1 VAQDGMTIR
10 LHLRRMKV
18 VRVVEDEIDKLVI
31 EVIDTRTVVRCPSCG
46 HRTSKVHETRR
57 VVVRDIPLGR
67 PTTLVWLQRRF
78 ECPNCGERHTED
90 HPEIEGKVTRR
101 LARELVRD
109 AKYLTIR
116 ELSRR
121 HRLSW
126 HLVMGLVRDW
136 ATRVAEHRRSLPCRV
151 LLVDETSLRRRH
163 RYVTVLLNGESGE
176 VLGMVRHRDAAA
188 LSSFFAAQGHRWCR
202 RVKVVVSDGSES
214 YRAAIGRHVGQATH
228 VVDRFHV
235 VRWFAAGLVEV
246 RRRIQRRE
254 PRGHVSP
261 AFDPEVFR
269 SRFLALRRA
278 DRLGEAEHARLEAL
292 FAAHAELARAW
303 GMLQELHG
311 LYLAESEQEATEALD
326 RFARFARLY
335 QDDPLPEF
343 YKVVDTLL
351 KWAPEIF
358 AFHRSGRWTNGRLE
372 GTNAKLGVLKR
383 MAFGFV
389 NASNFEARGLL
400 LCPPRPVLA

>member
-1 VAQDGMTIR
+1 MAQDGMTIR
-10 LHLRRMKV
+10 LHLKRMKV
-18 VRVVEDEIDKLVI
+18 VQVVEDDIDKLVI
-31 EVIDTRTVVRCPSCG
+31 EVADTRTVVRCPACG
-46 HRTSKVHETRR
+46 HKTTKVHETRK
-57 VVVRDIPLGR
+57 VEVRDIPLGR
-67 PTTLVWLQRRF
+67 PTTLIWLQRRF

-90 HPEIEGKVTRR
+90 HPEIEGKLTRR
-101 LARELVRD
+101 LARQLVRD

-121 HRLSW
+121 HGLSW
-126 HLVMGLVRDW
+126 HLIMGLVRAW
-136 ATRVAEHRRSLPCRV
+136 ATAVAAHRRSLPCRV

-176 VLGMVRHRDAAA
+176 VLAMVKHRDAAA
-188 LSSFFAAQGHRWCR
+188 LSGFFAAQGHRWCR
-202 RVKVVVSDGSES
+202 RVKVVVTDGSES
-214 YRAAIGRHVGQATH
+214 YRAAIGHHVGHATH

-254 PRGHVSP
+254 ARGHVSP

-278 DRLGEAEHARLEAL
+278 DRLGEAEVARLEAL

-311 LYLAESEQEATEALD
+311 LYVAESEEEATAALD
-326 RFARFARLY
+326 RFARLY
-335 QDDPLPEF
+335 QHDPLPEF

-400 LCPPRPVLA
+400 LCPPRPVLL

>member
-1 VAQDGMTIR
+1 MVQDGMTVR
-10 LHLRRMKV
+10 LHLKRMKV
-18 VRVVEDEIDKLVI
+18 LRVVEDEIDRLVI
-31 EVIDTRTVVRCPSCG
+31 EVCDTRTVVRCPACG
-46 HRTSKVHETRR
+46 HKTSRVHETRK
-57 VVVRDIPLGR
+57 VVVADLPMGR

-78 ECPNCGERHTED
+78 ECPDCGERHTED

-101 LARELVRD
+101 LARQLVRD
-109 AKYLTIR
+109 SKYLTIR

-126 HLVMGLVRDW
+126 HFVMGLVRDW
-136 ATRVAEHRRSLPCRV
+136 ATRVGAHRRSVPCRV

-176 VLGMVRHRDAAA
+176 VLGMVRHRDARA
-188 LSSFFAAQGHRWCR
+188 LTSFFVAQGHHWCR
-202 RVKVVVSDGSES
+202 QVKVVVTDGSES
-214 YRAAIGRHVGQATH
+214 YRSAIHTHVGHATH

-254 PRGHVSP
+254 PRGFVSP
-261 AFDPEVFR
+261 AFDAEVFR

-278 DRLGEAEHARLEAL
+278 DRLGEAEQARLEAL
-292 FAAHAELARAW
+292 FAAHAQLARAW

-311 LYLAESEQEATEALD
+311 LYLAEDEAGAMEALD
-326 RFARFARLY
+326 RFSRLY
-335 QDDPLPEF
+335 ADDPLPEF

-351 KWAPEIF
+351 RWAPEIF
-358 AFHRSGRWTNGRLE
+358 AFHRAGRISNGRLE
-372 GTNAKLGVLKR
+372 GTNNKLGVLKR
-383 MAFGFV
+383 IAFGFV

-400 LCPPRPVLA
+400 LCPPRRAPA

>member
-1 VAQDGMTIR
+1 MAQDGMTIR
-10 LHLRRMKV
+10 LHLKRIKV

-31 EVIDTRTVVRCPSCG
+31 EVADTRTVVRCPACG
-46 HRTSKVHETRR
+46 HKTTKIHETRK
-57 VVVRDIPLGR
+57 VEVRDLPMGR
-67 PTTLVWLQRRF
+67 PTTLIWLQRRF

-90 HPEIEGKVTRR
+90 HPEIEGKLTRR
-101 LARELVRD
+101 LARQLVRD

-126 HLVMGLVRDW
+126 HLIMGLVRTW
-136 ATRVAEHRRSLPCRV
+136 ATALARHRRSLPCRV

-176 VLGMVRHRDAAA
+176 VLAMVKHRDAAA
-188 LSSFFAAQGHRWCR
+188 LSGFFASQGHRWCR

-214 YRAAIGRHVGQATH
+214 YRAAIGRHVGHATH

-278 DRLGEAEHARLEAL
+278 DRLGEAEVARLEAL

-311 LYLAESEQEATEALD
+311 LYVAESEEEATAALD
-326 RFARFARLY
+326 RFARLY
-335 QDDPLPEF
+335 QHEPLPEF

-358 AFHRSGRWTNGRLE
+358 A
-372 GTNAKLGVLKR
+372 
-383 MAFGFV
+383 
-389 NASNFEARGLL
+389 
-400 LCPPRPVLA
+400 